1 MSENFAM
8 VEWISYLSNSN
19 LIPAEFFEATDQF
32 GSASLGTSLKAA
44 YGIGTGGIY
53 NKRYGT
59 EAVVNVIY
67 SEEVMGLNPKRPYL
81 KSGHPLLSAAA
92 ATSGGGI
99 ALGGSVPAGD
109 VRTYSQGYIAP
120 KLHGK
125 TVDINKS
132 YKALEGKDDLISS
145 DQLVRDTGSEWKD
158 LIDRALV
165 AYFDTAAGNNIESGD
180 RLTASSVEV
189 AACGET
195 AGDEDFMNIDKSANT
210 WFNPYVSH
218 RSAVPG
224 AYKLKYIEDS
234 LAAVEPYAKGPR
246 GRFAYMLMTGYD
258 TYWRSAQQV
267 GPSIWRKEEDVGMSI
282 NGISTDQGTP
292 YSIRTPKLYK
302 HPIFSVNHVK
312 QSTIS
317 WLYGFNQD
325 FMGVKIL
332 IPPGTVQ
339 TDNVLVTG
347 IYADRYNYYME
358 AELYTD
364 LSKAQFKVRDIL

>member
-8 VEWISYLSNSN
+8 VEWISFLSNSD
-19 LIPAEFFEATDQF
+19 LIPSDFFESTDEF

-67 SEEVMGLNPKRPYL
+67 SDEIMGLSPKRPYL
-81 KSGHPLLSAAA
+81 KSGHPLLSAAS

-109 VRTYSQGYIAP
+109 VRTYSQGSIAP

-165 AYFDTAAGNNIESGD
+165 LYFDTASGNNIETVD

-189 AACGET
+189 TACGET
-195 AGDEDFMNIDKSANT
+195 AGDEDFMGIDKSANT
-210 WFNPYVSH
+210 WFNPYVSQ
-218 RSAVPG
+218 AANVPR
-224 AYKLKYIEDS
+224 AYKLKLIVDA

-258 TYWRSAQQV
+258 TYWRTADQV
-267 GPSIWRKEEDVGMSI
+267 GPSIWRQEQDVQMDI
-282 NGISTDQGTP
+282 NGISTDKGTP
-292 YSIRTPKLYK
+292 YSIRTPQIYK
-302 HPIFSVNHVK
+302 HPIFSVNHIK

-317 WLYGFNQD
+317 WMYGFNQD
-325 FMGVKIL
+325 FMGTKIL

-339 TDNVLVTG
+339 TDNILITG
-347 IYADRYNYYME
+347 VYADRYNYYME
-358 AELYTD
+358 ADIYTD
-364 LSKAQFKVRDIL
+364 FSKVQFKIRDLL